1 MKDPLAL
8 LLAEWLHET
17 FDMEV
22 VLLVRH
28 PGAFAGSL
36 KKGQSAFPFEDLLE
50 QEKLMSTYLSS
61 YRPQVE
67 STIEGES
74 TVVQQAALLWRC
86 LSHASP
92 STGSSTH
99 PGVSCGTRI

>member
-1 MKDPLAL
+1 
-8 LLAEWLHET
+8 
-17 FDMEV
+17 MEV
-22 VLLVRH
+22 VLLVRY
-28 PGAFAGSL
+28 PTAFAGSL
-36 KKGQSAFPFEDLLE
+36 KKGTSTFPFEDLFE
-50 QEKLMSTYLSS
+50 QDELMSTYFSS

-92 STGSSTH
+92 SAGSSTH
-99 PGVSCGTRI
+99 PCVSCSTRI